1 MHALSISFNIMAKEV
16 NLHYVYKNRSIK
28 FKKEVVT
35 ACWDVWY
42 ISRNCLAGLHIAR
55 DSYSPSFSL
64 TQNWLSDLG
73 GMSYASFFNVSR
85 PVVNSPTTEILM
97 RSQFIIT
104 GILTI
109 VFSLGLFFDDD
120 TPSHRLGAVLAILGA
135 GAFSAA
141 GIFPEPIAVPHLVV
155 AYATFLLVPTAMLLI
170 GGALVDA
177 PHKRL
182 GGLSIPLGILAFVG
196 TSFISYERGVAQLV
210 LALAIVVWTVVFSV
224 RMVWRPSHQV
234 ELT

>member
-1 MHALSISFNIMAKEV
+1 M
-16 NLHYVYKNRSIK
+16 
-28 FKKEVVT
+28 
-35 ACWDVWY
+35 
-42 ISRNCLAGLHIAR
+42 
-55 DSYSPSFSL
+55 
-64 TQNWLSDLG
+64 LSDI
-73 GMSYASFFNVSR
+73 SR
-85 PVVNSPTTEILM
+85 PVVNSPTTEILI
-97 RSQFIIT
+97 RSQFIIG
-104 GILTI
+104 GILAI
-109 VFSLGLFFDDD
+109 VFSLGLFYDGSA
-120 TPSHRLGAVLAILGA
+120 PSHRLGAVLAILGA

-182 GGLSIPLGILAFVG
+182 GGLSIALGILALIGASSV
-196 TSFISYERGVAQLV
+196 SYGRGVAQLV
-210 LALAIVVWTVVFSV
+210 LTLAITVWIVIYSV